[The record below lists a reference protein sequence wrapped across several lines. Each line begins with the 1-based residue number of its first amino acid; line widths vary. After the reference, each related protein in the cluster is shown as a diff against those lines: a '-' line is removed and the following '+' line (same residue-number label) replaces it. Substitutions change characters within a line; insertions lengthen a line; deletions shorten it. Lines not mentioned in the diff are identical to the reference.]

1 MVNIELLTE
10 NNFAESSLDAY
21 ERRQEVKKV
30 YRKQNGEYVLVEQP
44 FVEDWNLERKR
55 QVARNI
61 NSKNYVTYIALKDN
75 RVVGFIGLVKQ
86 LVGERMILDMM
97 QVSAECRGMGIGRR
111 LFKIGKKEA
120 LKAGAKELYIS
131 ACSSEETIAFYRA
144 MGAEITDDPIKQLE
158 EDEPFDVQ
166 MICKIG

>member
-1 MVNIELLTE
+1 MLLVVNIELLTE

-111 LFKIGKKEA
+111 LFNGGDDYRLFCLGSK
-120 LKAGAKELYIS
+120 LKSMEQEKLYFPTFS
-131 ACSSEETIAFYRA
+131 HA
-144 MGAEITDDPIKQLE
+144 
-158 EDEPFDVQ
+158 
-166 MICKIG
+166 